1 VLVLTTGLPG
11 TGKSR
16 VARFVGKELHA
27 PVIDKDVIKSALL
40 ERGEA
45 DWNRSGSLSY
55 TIIRELAGELLKQG
69 FDVVVDSPGHYH
81 RFQSDMV
88 AVAEEQ
94 GSELRV
100 IQTICSDEEERRRRF
115 AKRKAGDKMEA
126 QQDDLDQVLDEV
138 EREEFSAEGLP
149 ALTVDTCLEKDD
161 YEDKIRAYLAE
172 KPRLTEVANEVEPS
186 QIKSEDAEARK
197 AAER

>member
-1 VLVLTTGLPG
+1 MLVLTTGLPG

-40 ERGEA
+40 ERGEE

-55 TIIRELAGELLKQG
+55 TIIRELARELLDQG
-69 FDVVVDSPGHYH
+69 FDVVVDSPGHYE
-81 RFQSDMV
+81 RFQAAMV
-88 AVAEEQ
+88 AIAEEH
-94 GSELRV
+94 GSEIRV
-100 IQTICSDEEERRRRF
+100 IETVCSDESERRRRF
-115 AKRKAGDKMEA
+115 AERKGGDKMEA
-126 QQDDLDQVLDEV
+126 QLDDLDAVLDEV
-138 EREEFSAEGLP
+138 EREEFRAEGLP
-149 ALTVDTCLEKDD
+149 ALTVDTCGGDE

-172 KPRLTEVANEVEPS
+172 KPKLTEVSAEVRPS
-186 QIKSEDAEARK
+186 KIKAEDRKARE

>member
-1 VLVLTTGLPG
+1 MLVLTTGLPG

-40 ERGEA
+40 ERGEE

-55 TIIRELAGELLKQG
+55 TIIRELAQELLKQG

-81 RFQSDMV
+81 RFQAAMV

-94 GSELRV
+94 GSEIRV
-100 IQTICSDEEERRRRF
+100 IQTVCSDEEERRRRF
-115 AKRKAGDKMEA
+115 AKRKRGDKMEA
-126 QQDDLDQVLDEV
+126 QLDDLDDVLDEV
-138 EREEFSAEGLP
+138 EREDFRAEGLP
-149 ALTVDTCLEKDD
+149 ALTVDTCTEDD
-161 YEDKIRAYLAE
+161 EYEEKIRAYLAE
-172 KPRLTEVANEVEPS
+172 KPKLTDVAGEVSPS
-186 QIKSEDAEARK
+186 RIKVEDAEARE